1 LTPIFTALS
10 EGVTKKEL
18 TMLIHDKHE
27 FLESA
32 NWLQLQVE
40 LREVEKLVGK
50 FTCVYTGKNAA
61 KYDGFDAPH
70 RAKYRSERN
79 YIAALIDRRF
89 PADVADIAAVL
100 ECVA

>member
-1 LTPIFTALS
+1 
-10 EGVTKKEL
+10 
-18 TMLIHDKHE
+18 MLIHDKHEGNLTNAVAYTPSPKRGE